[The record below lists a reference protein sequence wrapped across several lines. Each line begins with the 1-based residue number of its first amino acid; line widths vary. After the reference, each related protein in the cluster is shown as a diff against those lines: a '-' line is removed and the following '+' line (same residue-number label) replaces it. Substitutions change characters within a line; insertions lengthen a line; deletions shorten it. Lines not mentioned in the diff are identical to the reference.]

1 MAKSKKG
8 RNHIQGD
15 GVKLFEMRWYKNKNV
30 VIKHC
35 PFRIFNRISCE
46 TIVIYCI
53 ILNSFFFFFLP
64 NHPPS
69 SSVSHILKF
78 YLCWGRLRLG
88 PAGTASSARLSG
100 SLETSSSKFITR
112 RWLAG
117 QNWMWPPD
125 CNRNDRRTG
134 QDLRRGRKSVVG
146 KRNDEG

>member
-53 ILNSFFFFFLP
+53 ILNSFFFSFCQTTHRHRRSAIFL
-64 NHPPS
+64 NS
-69 SSVSHILKF
+69 TFVEVDCGS
-78 YLCWGRLRLG
+78 GQLG
-88 PAGTASSARLSG
+88 QPAALDY
-100 SLETSSSKFITR
+100 
-112 RWLAG
+112 
-117 QNWMWPPD
+117 PD
-125 CNRNDRRTG
+125 H
-134 QDLRRGRKSVVG
+134 
-146 KRNDEG
+146 